1 MKRLGVHFWIILI
14 LSLIVAYMLWRYFC
28 QFAGNGWS
36 DDPMEWGAFGSY
48 MGAITGL
55 LAFVG
60 VLASIRNANKKAE
73 KAEKNTEELRKETQ
87 VRDERDLFFK
97 LMESHYS
104 TINSV
109 IFSNKGKDDIN
120 GVYAFKEYRSLLI
133 IYLNLLVLFQP
144 YKQYE
149 SVDEWIK
156 SIDQNNLFKEFFD
169 KWQETTGESSPEL
182 KKKRKEL
189 EEKYSDV
196 REMYLSTW
204 GAFLNIK
211 FILAC
216 AYELKTL
223 MFYYRQLNL
232 SDPICL
238 NFMRNDNFGQY
249 TKEVQKEIY
258 IQVARCLENEHG
270 SFLSYHFNN
279 VCYITRTISKF
290 KHDPEQYYMTYWKS
304 KLSSTESLL
313 FFYYLLYSEGNNDVL
328 DIVCTYKLLDNII
341 PSDLLAKKDAGDY
354 YTHLNHLEI

>member
-1 MKRLGVHFWIILI
+1 MKKSSAYSWIILF
-14 LSLIVAYMLWRYFC
+14 LLLIAIYMLGRYFF

-55 LAFVG
+55 LAFMG
-60 VLASIRNANKKAE
+60 VLASIHDANKKAE

-109 IFSNKGKDDIN
+109 IFSNKGKDDIS

-133 IYLNLLVLFQP
+133 IYLNLLVFLQP

-156 SIDQNNLFKEFFD
+156 SIDKSNLFKEIFD
-169 KWQETTGESSPEL
+169 KWQETSGESSPEL
-182 KKKRKEL
+182 KKKRKEF
-189 EEKYSDV
+189 EK
-196 REMYLSTW
+196 ELSSMKDEYFSIWHT
-204 GAFLNIK
+204 FLNIK

-216 AYELKTL
+216 AYESKTL

-232 SDPICL
+232 LDPIYL
-238 NFMRNDNFGQY
+238 NFMCNDNLGQY
-249 TKEVQKEIY
+249 SKEVQKEIY
-258 IQVARCLENEHG
+258 IQVARCLDNEHG

-290 KHDPEQYYMTYWKS
+290 KHDPEDYYMKYWKS

-313 FFYYLLYSEGNNDVL
+313 FFYYLLYSEGNNDVI

-341 PSDLLAKKDAGDY
+341 PSDLLAKMDARDY
-354 YTHLNHLEI
+354 YAHLNHSEI